1 MSDLDRL
8 CKVRRLARQSPEPG
22 ERRAGEAKLT
32 ELLAKHGITEH
43 DLDRHEGPVF
53 RRHRPPEPQPFAG
66 AVQFPGG
73 VVIEIVPGSPFGQ
86 VFGFGFG
93 FNVTFPDSSTQ
104 TP

>member
-1 MSDLDRL
+1 MPHLDRL

-22 ERRAGEAKLT
+22 ERKAGEAKLT
-32 ELLAKHGITEH
+32 ELLTKHGLTES
-43 DLDRHEGPVF
+43 DLDRHEGTVF
-53 RRHRPPEPQPFAG
+53 RRRGAAPQPFAG

-73 VVIEIVPGSPFGQ
+73 IVIEIVPGSPFGQ

-93 FNVTFPDSSTQ
+93 FDVKFGSSTNQ